1 LTTRG
6 MKEPEMEIIAG
17 LIHQALSATTDVPR
31 LQKLEAQVK
40 ELCRSYP
47 LLFSEEW
54 LLDQPGPSCA
64 ARGSF

>member
-1 LTTRG
+1 
-6 MKEPEMEIIAG
+6 MEIIAG
-17 LIHQALSATTDVPR
+17 LIHQALSATTDTPR
-31 LQKLEAQVK
+31 LLQLEGQVK

-54 LLDQPGPSCA
+54 LMNQPGPSCA

>member
-1 LTTRG
+1 

-17 LIHQALSATTDVPR
+17 LIHQALSATTDAPR

-54 LLDQPGPSCA
+54 LLDQPGPACA
-64 ARGSF
+64 ARSSF